1 MPWDLVSG
9 VFISGQFHINSRL
22 LSILF
27 IPNKLEVCMGEWME
41 RHEAVVKKPSTER
54 ATVSID
60 KASQKI
66 LKDLGVEFK
75 EVKVKK

>member
-1 MPWDLVSG
+1 
-9 VFISGQFHINSRL
+9 
-22 LSILF
+22 
-27 IPNKLEVCMGEWME
+27 MGEWME
-41 RHEAVVKKPSTER
+41 RHEVVVKKPSTER
-54 ATVSID
+54 AAVSID